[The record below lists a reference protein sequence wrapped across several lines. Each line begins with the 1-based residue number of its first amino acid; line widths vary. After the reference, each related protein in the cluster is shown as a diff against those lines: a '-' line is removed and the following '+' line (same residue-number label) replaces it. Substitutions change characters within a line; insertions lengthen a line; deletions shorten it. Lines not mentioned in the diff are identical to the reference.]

1 MEEFDRDDGRMNVLS
16 FRPSER
22 SERVPE
28 SITTAFMKSAL
39 IVVMDSGLAGF
50 ARAPE

>member
-1 MEEFDRDDGRMNVLS
+1 MEEFDRDDERMNVLS

-28 SITTAFMKSAL
+28 STTTALMKSAP
-39 IVVMDSGLAGF
+39 IMVMDSGLAGF
-50 ARAPE
+50 ARVPE